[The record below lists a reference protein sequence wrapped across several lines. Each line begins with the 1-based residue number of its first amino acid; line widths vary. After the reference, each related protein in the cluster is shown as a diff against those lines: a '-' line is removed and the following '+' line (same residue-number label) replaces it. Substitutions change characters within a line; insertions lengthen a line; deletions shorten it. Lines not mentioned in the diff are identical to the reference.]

1 MCSFLYGLERGLV
14 KVDDE
19 GNIADKRGAGQ
30 CLKTGLPYNP
40 PWRYAI
46 QAEAFPAIAAEIL
59 CQARRQGVEAIG
71 HNNPSALGVAR
82 TRRRT
87 TTEGARSSRSANFS
101 TANFSACVKRI
112 PIATSSRAFGFFMAV
127 FIVHACATDQSDI
140 AYRSARFSA
149 TKSANIGERE

>member
-46 QAEAFPAIAAEIL
+46 QAEAFAPNDLAVVLRRALIEVIDMDVLAQTKARAEVERAEI
-59 CQARRQGVEAIG
+59 
-71 HNNPSALGVAR
+71 
-82 TRRRT
+82 
-87 TTEGARSSRSANFS
+87 GAPW
-101 TANFSACVKRI
+101 V
-112 PIATSSRAFGFFMAV
+112 
-127 FIVHACATDQSDI
+127 
-140 AYRSARFSA
+140 
-149 TKSANIGERE
+149 